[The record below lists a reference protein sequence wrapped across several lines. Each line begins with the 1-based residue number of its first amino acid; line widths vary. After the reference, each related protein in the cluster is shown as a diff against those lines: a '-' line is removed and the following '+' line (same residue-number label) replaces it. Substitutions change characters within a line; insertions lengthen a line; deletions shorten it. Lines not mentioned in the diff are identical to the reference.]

1 MILRQVI
8 SKYEDDDRVFKC
20 VSRYELFREGV
31 LEDTQMNFYAVRFYE
46 NAEFEEMLRE
56 VGFVEIEAIRLQE
69 GNQADYGATFICRE
83 PA

>member
-1 MILRQVI
+1 
-8 SKYEDDDRVFKC
+8 
-20 VSRYELFREGV
+20 LFREGV
-31 LEDTQMNFYAVRFYE
+31 LEDTQMNFHAVRFYE

-69 GNQADYGATFICRE
+69 GNQADYGATFICRK